1 METIFV
7 YGTLK
12 QGYGN
17 HIHYLNKPPLTQG
30 ILKGYHLLG
39 RPGGGF
45 PCIGPGDGYVEGEV
59 YEVDEEELKAI
70 DRLEGHPTWYLRT
83 NVQVTSKENKTMN
96 VWTYVMIDKEGWEP
110 YGKTNWIG

>member
-1 METIFV
+1 MEYIFV

-12 QGYGN
+12 QGFGN
-17 HIHYLNKPPLTQG
+17 HHYFLNKDPLTIG
-30 ILKGYHLLG
+30 ILRGYQLLG
-39 RPGGGF
+39 KPKGGF

-59 YEVDEEELKAI
+59 YEVDDQELAAI

-83 NVQVTSKENKTMN
+83 NVQITNKENKTMN
-96 VWTYVMIDKEGWEP
+96 VWTYVMINKEGWKP

>member
-1 METIFV
+1 MEYIFV

-17 HIHYLNKPPLTQG
+17 HTYYLNKDPVTNG
-30 ILKGYHLLG
+30 ILYGYRLFGQLG
-39 RPGGGF
+39 AGF
-45 PCIGPGDGYVEGEV
+45 PCIRPEDGYVEGEV
-59 YEVDEEELKAI
+59 YEVDDQELAAI

-83 NVQVTSKENKTMN
+83 KVEIVDNENKTMN

-110 YGKTNWIG
+110 YGKTNWTR